1 MRGGMGL
8 NKVQMQKQMQDN
20 FAKMGQQIE
29 KESLNQLKQQMEEFS
44 RNLENFAIK
53 YKDEIKYNPDF
64 RQKFYL
70 MCKEIGVDPIAS
82 TSLWNKK
89 LNLAE
94 FYYNLAVITINPDSN
109 NNSMHSTQGKKRRS
123 NRSK

>member
-1 MRGGMGL
+1 MIRGGMGL
-8 NKVQMQKQMQDN
+8 NKVHMDRQMKEN

-29 KESLNQLKQQMEEFS
+29 KESLEKLKHQLEDFS
-44 RNLENFAIK
+44 KNLENFAIK
-53 YKDEIKYNPDF
+53 HKDEIKYNPDF
-64 RQKFYL
+64 RQKFYM

-94 FYYNLAVITINPDSN
+94 FYYNLAV
-109 NNSMHSTQGKKRRS
+109 R
-123 NRSK
+123 